1 MRDAQQDT
9 SDQLA
14 INVPLPQIMSNGSDQ
29 HAGPLPIPEI
39 ADGRYETKRV
49 LGAGSYGTV
58 VLAADREN
66 KGELVAIKYL
76 ECNGLRQPGN
86 ERLAHREI
94 VNHSSLAHPHVR
106 FCASEPTLVVTARRL
121 KTFQY
126 VDHHSLGVPTCMT

>member
-1 MRDAQQDT
+1 MRDAQQDN
-9 SDQLA
+9 SDLLA
-14 INVPLPQIMSNGSDQ
+14 IDAPLPPIMSNGSDQ
-29 HAGPLPIPEI
+29 QAGPLPIPEI

-86 ERLAHREI
+86 ERLAQREI
-94 VNHSSLAHPHVR
+94 INHSSLAHPHVR
-106 FCASEPTLVVTARRL
+106 FTPQNPCM
-121 KTFQY
+121 
-126 VDHHSLGVPTCMT
+126 SLRPDAL

>member
-1 MRDAQQDT
+1 LRDAQQDS
-9 SDQLA
+9 SDLLA
-14 INVPLPQIMSNGSDQ
+14 INVPFPQIMSDNRDQ
-29 HAGPLPIPEI
+29 QAGPFPIPDI

-58 VLAADREN
+58 VLAADREH

-106 FCASEPTLVVTARRL
+106 FCASEPTLVFTARRS
-121 KTFQY
+121 KTFQ
-126 VDHHSLGVPTCMT
+126 